1 MLFTCD
7 MFMHFLLLIQ
17 SWMSIEH
24 LPLPIPSATGTEP
37 FPTHV
42 ESSTAELERVWAPNN
57 PYHARQAASKKA
69 ENGLFENALSAQ
81 RSNAKFKTY
90 PPHLWGLDTRIT
102 ATRPPCLTISFPA
115 FFLRAL
121 RLNVHLQAKTQG
133 LPCLGKFRLICTTP
147 IQLVHLIMTWR
158 QNETMQQCF
167 IQNLKTICKEQPSSL
182 TCLRES
188 FMKKTKRSVMREI
201 IWPQ

>member
-1 MLFTCD
+1 MWYVHACLNHSPLTWKVNQPSWNESERQIIYTMRD
-7 MFMHFLLLIQ
+7 KLLQKRLKTASSRMPFLLKDQMQ
-17 SWMSIEH
+17 SSK
-24 LPLPIPSATGTEP
+24 
-37 FPTHV
+37 PTS
-42 ESSTAELERVWAPNN
+42 EVWT
-57 PYHARQAASKKA
+57 HALQQPTLLMT
-69 ENGLFENALSAQ
+69 N
-81 RSNAKFKTY
+81 
-90 PPHLWGLDTRIT
+90 
-102 ATRPPCLTISFPA
+102 PCLTISFPA

-133 LPCLGKFRLICTTP
+133 LPCLGKFRLICTTT
-147 IQLVHLIMTWR
+147 IQLVYLIMTWR

-167 IQNLKTICKEQPSSL
+167 IQNLKTICKEQPLSL